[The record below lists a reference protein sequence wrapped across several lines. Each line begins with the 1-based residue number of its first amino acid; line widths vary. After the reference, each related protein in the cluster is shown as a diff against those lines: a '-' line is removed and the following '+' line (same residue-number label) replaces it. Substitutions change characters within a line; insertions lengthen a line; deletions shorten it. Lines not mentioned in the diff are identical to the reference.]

1 MKNNYPTY
9 WLFVIIL
16 LLILAG
22 NVFGQKQ
29 SDFNQD
35 GNVDL
40 FDLNVLTSE
49 WGSDPNNFFGPI
61 LSYPE
66 LLTERAKLLTERN
79 DLLVKIEQYER
90 ERWDLNMLKNFIDQ
104 LFRAQQEK
112 TIAEVRAMMLQVGN
126 ELVETQYKVG
136 INWFA
141 DDMKV
146 TVIFDP
152 NGVR

>member
-112 TIAEVRAMMLQVGN
+112 TIAEMRAMMLQVGN

>member
-126 ELVETQYKVG
+126 ELLETQYKVG

>member
-1 MKNNYPTY
+1 MNNNYPTY

-61 LSYPE
+61 LSYAD
-66 LLTERAKLLTERN
+66 LATERAELLNERN
-79 DLLVKIEQYER
+79 ELLAKIEQYER

-104 LFRAQQEK
+104 LFRAQQAK

-152 NGVR
+152 NGAK